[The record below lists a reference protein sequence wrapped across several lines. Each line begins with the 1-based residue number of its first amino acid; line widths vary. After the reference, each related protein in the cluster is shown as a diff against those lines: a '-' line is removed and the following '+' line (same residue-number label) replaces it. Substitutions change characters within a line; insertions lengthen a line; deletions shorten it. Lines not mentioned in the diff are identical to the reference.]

1 VWWGR
6 WWRLWQLQVLPVC
19 TACNSALARHTGT
32 PRCGMVAVS
41 LVQAYNYAPMR
52 FAASTPC
59 VRLQR
64 LAWAAAYQAR
74 ALRRMGVQKP
84 VPWA

>member
-1 VWWGR
+1 
-6 WWRLWQLQVLPVC
+6 
-19 TACNSALARHTGT
+19 
-32 PRCGMVAVS
+32 MVVVS
-41 LVQAYNYAPMR
+41 LVQAYNCAPMR